1 MSGFPKQRRKTDG
14 MEKTNKKTRGLPIN
28 AVTVPVAVVLAVL
41 HTMIIV
47 LILMVNHASTD
58 ISNTMSSTS
67 MYLEDATSLQAG
79 SSVMS
84 ETSSAFVLTP
94 ALEDGT
100 VNTGPLM
107 SYIAELGVPRRGSDV
122 LGKFEDREISEAGRE
137 ALEQDAATADH
148 MADIQVHAISLI
160 RSVYPLPDTP
170 QLATLPEVAL
180 TAEELAMPDEARLE
194 LASRMMISMDYARSK
209 QIVSESI
216 NTCVA
221 EIRSAAYAKAA
232 VMGRKL
238 GMLRTL
244 LWVVTITIVVLL
256 ACFFVVLYR
265 QLVFPL
271 NNCTRL
277 ITSNDSLDEGK
288 GLREVRVLAS
298 AYNAL
303 LKRRDALDAILRS
316 AAETDAL
323 TNLPNRYRFE
333 QYLLE
338 SGEGGYSMAVLLFD
352 INFLKMTNDSQGHLA
367 GDKLIRDAAECI
379 STCFGSGPDESCFRF
394 GGDEFAAIIKNCDE
408 QVIHA
413 KIRRFEEM
421 QKDKGV
427 SISMGYAYVRDVGT
441 TTFKKL
447 LDEADRKMYTRKK
460 AYHQE
465 CGEENRE

>member
-1 MSGFPKQRRKTDG
+1 
-14 MEKTNKKTRGLPIN
+14 MEKAKKRTRGIPIN
-28 AVTVPVAVVLAVL
+28 AVTVPVAITLAVL
-41 HTMIIV
+41 HVLIV
-47 LILMVNHASTD
+47 VSILMVNHASGD
-58 ISNTMSSTS
+58 ISATMSNTS

-94 ALEDGT
+94 VLEDGT

-107 SYIAELGVPRRGSDV
+107 SYINELGVPRRGDDV
-122 LGKFEDREISEAGRE
+122 LRKFENREISDAGRE
-137 ALEQDAATADH
+137 ALELAAATADH
-148 MADIQVHAISLI
+148 MYETQIHAISLI
-160 RSVYPLPDTP
+160 RSVYPLPETP
-170 QLATLPEVAL
+170 QFAPLPEVEL
-180 TAEELAMPDEARLE
+180 TDEELAMPEAARLE
-194 LASRMMISMDYARSK
+194 LAAGMMISMDYARSK
-209 QIVSESI
+209 QIISESV

-232 VMGRKL
+232 VMGRRL
-238 GMLRTL
+238 GMLRMI
-244 LWVVTITIVVLL
+244 LWIVTGTIVVLL

-271 NNCTRL
+271 NSCSRL
-277 ITSNDSLDEGK
+277 IASNDSLDEGK

-338 SGEGGYSMAVLLFD
+338 SGERGYSMAVFLFD
-352 INFLKMTNDSQGHLA
+352 INYLKQTNDTQGHLA
-367 GDKLIRDAAECI
+367 GDRLIRDAAECI

-408 QVIHA
+408 HA
-413 KIRRFEEM
+413 IRGKIRRFEDM
-421 QKDKGV
+421 QKDKGI
-427 SISMGYAYVRDVGT
+427 SISMGYAYARDVGT

-447 LDEADRKMYTRKK
+447 LDEADQKMYTRKK

-465 CGEENRE
+465 HEEHRE

>member
-1 MSGFPKQRRKTDG
+1 
-14 MEKTNKKTRGLPIN
+14 MENKKTRTRGIPIN
-28 AVTVPVAVVLAVL
+28 AVTVPVAITLAVL
-41 HTMIIV
+41 HVLIV
-47 LILMVNHASTD
+47 VSILMVNHASGD
-58 ISNTMSSTS
+58 ISVTMSNTS

-107 SYIAELGVPRRGSDV
+107 SYINELGVPRRGDDV
-122 LGKFEDREISEAGRE
+122 LRKFENREISDAGRE
-137 ALEQDAATADH
+137 ALELAAATADH
-148 MADIQVHAISLI
+148 MYETQIHAISLI
-160 RSVYPLPDTP
+160 RSVYPLPETP
-170 QLATLPEVAL
+170 QFAPLPEAEL
-180 TAEELAMPDEARLE
+180 TDEELAMPEAARLE
-194 LASRMMISMDYARSK
+194 LAAGMMISMDYARSK
-209 QIVSESI
+209 QIISESV

-232 VMGRKL
+232 VMGRRL
-238 GMLRTL
+238 GMLRMI
-244 LWVVTITIVVLL
+244 LWIVTGTIVLLL
-256 ACFFVVLYR
+256 ACFFVVLYT

-271 NNCTRL
+271 NSCSRL
-277 ITSNDSLDEGK
+277 IASNDSLDEGK

-338 SGEGGYSMAVLLFD
+338 SGEHGYSMAVFLFD
-352 INFLKMTNDSQGHLA
+352 INYLKQTNDTQGHLA
-367 GDKLIRDAAECI
+367 GDGLIRDAAECI

-394 GGDEFAAIIKNCDE
+394 GGDEFAAVIKNCDE
-408 QVIHA
+408 QAIRG
-413 KIRRFEEM
+413 KIRRFEDM
-421 QKDKGV
+421 QREKGV
-427 SISMGYAYVRDVGT
+427 SISMGYAYAQDVGT

-447 LDEADRKMYTRKK
+447 LDEADQKMYTRKK

-465 CGEENRE
+465 HEENREQ

>member
-1 MSGFPKQRRKTDG
+1 
-14 MEKTNKKTRGLPIN
+14 
-28 AVTVPVAVVLAVL
+28 
-41 HTMIIV
+41 
-47 LILMVNHASTD
+47 
-58 ISNTMSSTS
+58 
-67 MYLEDATSLQAG
+67 
-79 SSVMS
+79 
-84 ETSSAFVLTP
+84 
-94 ALEDGT
+94 
-100 VNTGPLM
+100 
-107 SYIAELGVPRRGSDV
+107 
-122 LGKFEDREISEAGRE
+122 
-137 ALEQDAATADH
+137 
-148 MADIQVHAISLI
+148 
-160 RSVYPLPDTP
+160 
-170 QLATLPEVAL
+170 
-180 TAEELAMPDEARLE
+180 MPDEARLE

-209 QIVSESI
+209 QIISESI

-256 ACFFVVLYR
+256 ACFFVALYR

-352 INFLKMTNDSQGHLA
+352 INFLKMTNASQGHLA